1 MYDNLRI
8 CCRTCG
14 FNGFNENSVKDS
26 PEKAGDFFCKVRQ
39 FELKYPTW
47 TLCKNHPIYNPL
59 RVMEPRGP
67 IWAAVNIIYDSQPL
81 NADVMIPPEFVPPQG
96 DGTHFFI
103 PYYENVRPLQGEEG
117 ACELCGKSLPQML
130 YLPFLA
136 DKAMF
141 CCVAHYFEWWLRSA
155 PSALTPRS
163 NPVSEQNEVEN
174 RLRAVPELLL
184 GALEVLRSGDNDW
197 MRDVLREIEEIL
209 FKLRSKKMVLL
220 HSELCQ
226 EDPDFQQIQ
235 FLGEFSP
242 NLQIIQTELVA
253 AAELLHREEASY
265 EFMCNSV
272 SEIVKAVSGYL
283 KIKREVFKLQGLESL
298 IDFYKPSKSC

>member
-1 MYDNLRI
+1 MISAVLLSFKEVDIFMYENLRI

-103 PYYENVRPLQGEEG
+103 PYFENVRPAGGRGGMRTVWQIS
-117 ACELCGKSLPQML
+117 A
-130 YLPFLA
+130 A
-136 DKAMF
+136 D
-141 CCVAHYFEWWLRSA
+141 
-155 PSALTPRS
+155 ALF
-163 NPVSEQNEVEN
+163 
-174 RLRAVPELLL
+174 
-184 GALEVLRSGDNDW
+184 ALFGR
-197 MRDVLREIEEIL
+197 
-209 FKLRSKKMVLL
+209 
-220 HSELCQ
+220 
-226 EDPDFQQIQ
+226 
-235 FLGEFSP
+235 
-242 NLQIIQTELVA
+242 
-253 AAELLHREEASY
+253 
-265 EFMCNSV
+265 
-272 SEIVKAVSGYL
+272 
-283 KIKREVFKLQGLESL
+283 
-298 IDFYKPSKSC
+298 